1 MMERNLLLGNGHVLT
16 KKEPLPKG
24 RDGKRYPYT
33 LEEVREHLNP
43 EIDTLLSRFRSL
55 DDAAKPR
62 GESVFNLTLHPAFL
76 GKSYFP
82 EGLLRA
88 TGLRDVGSRQVII
101 RPRKAARQCDQNKDL
116 VTAQLFVSGDDDA
129 VIRFKEILNS
139 PTAPKGVQKDLIEIE
154 SVSFF
159 EGKER
164 ARNFEHAKSDL
175 IKFEVVLHAGVE
187 DDDIVKAYISYAA
200 QYDVSVDYKSRIQ
213 VGGLT
218 FIVAHARPEDMKKTL
233 DFSLI
238 RVVRQM
244 PSLRCTQPNI
254 VRKLSNIVTP
264 ELPNSKAVLESER
277 IAIFDGGL
285 GTADLSN
292 WVTEYVYP
300 DTKETSGLLL
310 QHGNEVTSTFL
321 FGRVEENAPS
331 FKRPFMNVDHY
342 RVLSPT
348 SGDNGNWD
356 LFDVLKKIQSV
367 LDSGDYKF
375 ANLSIGPHLPI
386 GDDEVHV
393 WTAVLDQICAKH
405 GILLTVA
412 VGNDGNEDGDAARI
426 QPPSDMVNA
435 LAIGA
440 ADRSG
445 EKWGRAPYSCIG
457 PGRSPGFVKP
467 DGVIFGGSDDEP
479 FYTYNPLLGSIVGV
493 QGTSYASPLAL
504 RTAAGVAA
512 LSGTPLNTIAL
523 KALLVHHAETS
534 RKYSREHIGWGRFS
548 EDPNVLID
556 CPNDTATVIYYGSL
570 AKNKYLRAPIPF
582 PDVPFDEAFE
592 LTATLCIQTP
602 VDPEHSVNYTRA
614 GMQVTFRPRFGLDD
628 TDTDDFFGQKS
639 QYKTERECRSEGHKW
654 ETCLHRS
661 KKFSADTL
669 LSDPVFDI
677 RYHARDS
684 SRHVKGVSAPDMQ
697 YAMVISV
704 RVKDFDLYNVIR
716 QRYTILNPIQLRT
729 QISLDT

>member
-1 MMERNLLLGNGHVLT
+1 MERNLLLGNGNVLT
-16 KKEPLPKG
+16 SSEPLPSG
-24 RDGKRYPYT
+24 RSGKRYPYT
-33 LEEVREHLNP
+33 IDEVREHLNP
-43 EIDTLLSRFRSL
+43 EIDALIARLESL
-55 DDAAKPR
+55 DNDAKPR

-82 EGLLRA
+82 EDLLRA
-88 TGLRDVGSRQVII
+88 TGLRDVGSRQVVI
-101 RPRKAARQCDQNKDL
+101 RPRKAARQCDMNKNL
-116 VTAQLFVSGDDDA
+116 VTAQLFISGDDEA
-129 VIRFKEILNS
+129 IVNFKDILNS
-139 PTAPKGVQKDLIEIE
+139 SSAPKGVQKDLIEIE
-154 SVSFF
+154 SVSFLSDID
-159 EGKER
+159 K
-164 ARNFEHAKSDL
+164 ARNFGQGNGERL
-175 IKFEVVLHAGVE
+175 KFEVVLHAGPE
-187 DDDIVKAYISYAA
+187 DDDIVKLYINYAA
-200 QYDVSVDYKSRIQ
+200 RFGVNVDYKSKIQ

-218 FIVAHARPEDMKKTL
+218 FIVAHARIEDMRNAL
-233 DFSLI
+233 GFSLI
-238 RVVRQM
+238 RVVRPM
-244 PSLRCTQPNI
+244 PALRCTQPDI
-254 VRKLSNIVTP
+254 VRKISDIKTP
-264 ELPNSKAVLESER
+264 ELPSVKSILASER
-277 IAIFDGGL
+277 IAVFDGGL
-285 GTADLSN
+285 GTADLNN

-300 DTKETSGLLL
+300 DTKETIGYLL

-321 FGRVEENAPS
+321 FGRVDEKAPA
-331 FKRPFMNVDHY
+331 FNRPFMDVDHY

-348 SGDNGNWD
+348 SGENGDWD
-356 LFDVLKKIQSV
+356 LFDVLRKIQSV

-412 VGNDGNEDGDAARI
+412 VGNDGHEDGDAARI

-445 EKWGRAPYSCIG
+445 KKWSRAPYSCIG

-467 DGVIFGGSDDEP
+467 DGIIFGGSDEEP
-479 FYTYNPLLGSIVGV
+479 LFTYNPLLGAIVGV

-523 KALLVHHAETS
+523 KALLVHHAEAS
-534 RKYSREHIGWGRFS
+534 KKCSREHIGWGRFS

-556 CPNDTATVIYYGSL
+556 CANDTATVIYYGSL

-582 PDVPFDEAFE
+582 PNVPFNEAFE

-614 GMQVTFRPRFGLDD
+614 GMQVSFRPRFGLGDA
-628 TDTDDFFGQKS
+628 DTDDFFGQNS

-661 KKFSADTL
+661 KRFSADTL
-669 LSDPVFDI
+669 LSDPLFDI

-684 SRHVKGVSAPDMQ
+684 SRHVKNVSAPDMQ

-704 RVKDFDLYNVIR
+704 KVKDFDMYNVIR

-729 QISLDT
+729 QIELDS

>member
-1 MMERNLLLGNGHVLT
+1 MMERNLLLGNGNVLT
-16 KKEPLPKG
+16 SKEPLPKVG
-24 RDGKRYPYT
+24 GGKNYPYT
-33 LEEVREHLNP
+33 LDEVRAHLNP
-43 EIDTLLSRFRSL
+43 ELDILLSRCNEL
-55 DDAAKPR
+55 DDGAKPR
-62 GESVFNLTLHPAFL
+62 GESVFHLTLHPAFL
-76 GKSYFP
+76 GKTYFP
-82 EGLLRA
+82 VDLLRA

-101 RPRKAARQCDQNKDL
+101 KPRKVARKCDENKEL
-116 VTAQLFVSGDDDA
+116 VTAQLFISGDSNA
-129 VIRFKEILNS
+129 VYKFKELLNS
-139 PTAPKGVQKDLIEIE
+139 PATPKGVQKNLVEIE
-154 SVSFF
+154 SVGFI
-159 EGKER
+159 EGIER
-164 ARNFEHAKSDL
+164 ARNFEQAKEDVS
-175 IKFEVVLHAGVE
+175 KFEVVLHAGS
-187 DDDIVKAYISYAA
+187 DDDDVVKAYISYASK
-200 QYDVSVDYKSRIQ
+200 YNVSVDYKSKIQ

-218 FIVAHARPEDMKKTL
+218 FIVAMAKPSEMKKTL

-238 RVVRQM
+238 RVVRPM
-244 PSLRCTQPNI
+244 PALRCTQPNI
-254 VRKLSNIVTP
+254 IRKTSNIPMP
-264 ELPNSKAVLESER
+264 ELPNGSAILDSER

-285 GTADLSN
+285 GTADLSS
-292 WVTEYVYP
+292 WVNEYVYP
-300 DTKETSGLLL
+300 DTRDTHASLL

-321 FGRVEENAPS
+321 FGRVDEKKPI
-331 FKRPFMNVDHY
+331 FDRPFMNVDHY

-348 SGDNGNWD
+348 SGHNGDWD
-356 LFDVLKKIQSV
+356 LFDVLKKIRDV
-367 LDSGDYKF
+367 LDTGDYKF

-386 GDDEVHV
+386 GDDEVHA
-393 WTAVLDQICAKH
+393 WTAVLDQVCAKH

-412 VGNDGNEDGDAARI
+412 VGNDGDEDGDAARI

-445 EKWGRAPYSCIG
+445 ANWSRAPYSCIG

-467 DGVIFGGSDDEP
+467 DGIIFGGSDDEP

-523 KALLVHHAETS
+523 KALLVHHAEKS
-534 RKYSREHIGWGRFS
+534 RNCPREHIGWGRFS

-556 CPNDTATVIYYGSL
+556 CSNDTATVIYYGSL
-570 AKNKYLRAPIPF
+570 AKNQYLRAQIPF
-582 PDVPFDEAFE
+582 PNVPFDEAFE

-614 GMQVTFRPRFGLDD
+614 GMQVTFRPRFGLGD
-628 TDTDDFFGQKS
+628 TDTNDFFGQSS
-639 QYKTERECRSEGHKW
+639 QYKTERECRNEGHKW

-661 KKFSADTL
+661 KKFNAGTV

-684 SRHVKGVSAPDMQ
+684 SRNVTSLSAPDMQ
-697 YAMVISV
+697 YAMVVSV
-704 RVKDFDLYNVIR
+704 KVKGLDMYNIIR
-716 QRYTILNPIQLRT
+716 QRYSILNPIQLRT
-729 QISLDT
+729 QVTLDS